1 MATYTRKPSNIG
13 VTPTKAQKL
22 KYIADQLGIGG
33 LADMQGSSVNLYDTV
48 ALTTGTGRQVLNFFA
63 NTSNKSRTFSN
74 FQTGTLNA
82 GEAMIAEEFSF
93 IALTASGPDLTSDS
107 TAITVSGP
115 VQAVSATG
123 LPNKPAVTLGLLN
136 FTIANRKVIKDFNT
150 FEQDPAFNPRTTGV
164 STFDTAT
171 ATVVRFGESKIYA
184 EAPPVIPPN
193 QKIQLTLEISATGTV
208 PANSFIMCVIGRF
221 GCIFSGKSN
230 L

>member
-1 MATYTRKPSNIG
+1 MALQRRSQIG
-13 VTPTKAQKL
+13 VTPSKAQKL
-22 KYIADQLGIGG
+22 KYIADNLGLPGI
-33 LADMQGSSVNLYDTV
+33 ADMQGSTVNIYDTV
-48 ALTTGTGRQVLNFFA
+48 AISTGTGRQVLNFFA

-82 GEAMIAEEFSF
+82 GEAMISEEIAF

-107 TAITVSGP
+107 TAITVAGP

-123 LPNKPAVTLGLLN
+123 LPNKPSVTLGLMN
-136 FTIANRKVIKDFNT
+136 FTIANRKVVKDLNT
-150 FEQDPAFNPRTTGV
+150 FEQDPAFNPRSTGV
-164 STFDTAT
+164 AVFDTAT
-171 ATVVRFGESKIYA
+171 ATIVRFGESKIYL

-193 QKIQLTLEISATGTV
+193 QKIQLTLEISPTGTI

-221 GCIFSGKSN
+221 GSIFSSKSN